1 MFIYFIMNII
11 NILNKVKVILGDRA
25 SEYFDFKLNEKP
37 SYDDIVNLWYY
48 YITVSKEYRTKYNRP
63 EYNKEIL
70 RKIINYRNFYTK
82 EVEYI
87 FNKHSFSKDN
97 ILLFLIK
104 NQEKLLVFLKD
115 ESNPEIFTKI
125 YLPKDSILKINSKLL
140 EIDCNTIRILYYC
153 SK

>member
-25 SEYFDFKLNEKP
+25 SEYFDFKLNDKP
-37 SYDDIVNLWYY
+37 DYDDIVNLWYY
-48 YITVSKEYRTKYNRP
+48 YITVSKEYRTKYTRP

-104 NQEKLLVFLKD
+104 NQEKLLIFLKD
-115 ESNPEIFTKI
+115 ETNPEIFTKI

-140 EIDCNTIRILYYC
+140 EIDCNIIRVLYYC